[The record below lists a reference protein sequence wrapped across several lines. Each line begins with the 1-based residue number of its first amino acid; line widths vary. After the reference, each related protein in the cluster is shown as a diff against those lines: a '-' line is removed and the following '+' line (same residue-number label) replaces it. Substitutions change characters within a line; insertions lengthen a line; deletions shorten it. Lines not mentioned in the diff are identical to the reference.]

1 MIIDQLANCER
12 YYTLG
17 ERFKKGFEHLLSTDF
32 SQVAPGKYEL
42 DGDRLKVAVQE
53 YESKQEADC
62 KIEAHQRY
70 ADIQFIYAG
79 EEMMG
84 IDTLRDQQ
92 PTVPY
97 NSEKDVYF
105 FGKYD
110 YKIRV
115 TAGMFTVFFP
125 QDIHMPGLSLG
136 VASNVKKVVVKVLL

>member
-1 MIIDQLANCER
+1 MIIDQLENCER
-12 YYTLG
+12 YFALG

-32 SQVAPGKYEL
+32 GQIPPGKYEL
-42 DGDRLKVAVQE
+42 EGDQLKVAVQE
-53 YESKQEADC
+53 YVSKEEADS

-79 EEMMG
+79 EELMG

-97 NSEKDVYF
+97 NTEKDVSF

-115 TAGMFTVFFP
+115 TARMFTVFFP
-125 QDIHMPGLSLG
+125 QDIHMPGLRSG
-136 VASNVKKVVVKVLL
+136 EASNVKKVVVKVLL

>member
-1 MIIDQLANCER
+1 
-12 YYTLG
+12 
-17 ERFKKGFEHLLSTDF
+17 
-32 SQVAPGKYEL
+32 
-42 DGDRLKVAVQE
+42 
-53 YESKQEADC
+53 
-62 KIEAHQRY
+62 
-70 ADIQFIYAG
+70 
-79 EEMMG
+79 MMG

-125 QDIHMPGLSLG
+125 QDIRIRQVSSSG

>member
-1 MIIDQLANCER
+1 MIIDQLGNCER
-12 YYTLG
+12 YFALG
-17 ERFKKGFEHLLSTDF
+17 ERFKKGFEYLQATDF
-32 SQVAPGKYEL
+32 SQIAPGKYEL
-42 DGDRLKVAVQE
+42 DGDSLKVAVQE

-70 ADIQFIYAG
+70 ADIQFIFSG
-79 EEMMG
+79 EEMIGM
-84 IDTLRDQQ
+84 DTLRDQQ

-97 NSEKDVYF
+97 NSEKDVSF

-125 QDIHMPGLSLG
+125 QDIHMPGLTSG
-136 VASNVKKVVVKVLL
+136 VSSNVKKVVVKVLL